1 MLLLEIEVLMLTLV
15 VGEEVKRCDVY
26 KCSVAPWTGT
36 WGQVDVAHVAC
47 AADELA
53 ALFRVSCMTCSE
65 AESCLQAR

>member
-36 WGQVDVAHVAC
+36 WGQVDVA
-47 AADELA
+47 ADELA

-65 AESCLQAR
+65 AE